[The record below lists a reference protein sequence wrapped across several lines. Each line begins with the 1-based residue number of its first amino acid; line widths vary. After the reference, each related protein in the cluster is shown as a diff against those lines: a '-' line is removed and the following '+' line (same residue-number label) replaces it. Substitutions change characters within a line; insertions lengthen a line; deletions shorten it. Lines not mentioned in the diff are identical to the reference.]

1 MARSSRP
8 KLFFPQDPPQP
19 KGSLSAIAIRRHIG
33 TLMLTLATMVLGVF
47 FLLQLNVDLLP
58 AITYPRIGLRVDA
71 PGVSP
76 EVALEEVTKP
86 LEAALSATE
95 GVVQVYSQTRE
106 GRISLDLFF
115 QPGEDIDQALN
126 DATATLNRARSSL
139 PDIVEEPRLFKFDPS
154 QLPVY
159 EFALE
164 SSLLDPVQLR
174 VFADQEIARE
184 LAMVLGVAS
193 VDVSG
198 GLREEVQVNLD
209 LNRLQSLGV
218 SLQDVLTALRERN
231 QDIAGGRLEG
241 DRGEP
246 LARTIGRLT
255 SIQELRDLPLPLN
268 SSRRIYLRDVAEVVD
283 GAEDQRV
290 FVSLNG
296 EGAVKVSI
304 QKQADANT
312 IAVVDAVKTKIAEMR
327 DGGAIPPD
335 MTLVP
340 TLDES
345 RFIRSSIENVVT
357 SGVTGTILAALA
369 VFFFL
374 GSLRQTFIIVTAIPL
389 ATLAA
394 VILMQLFGLSIN
406 VFSLGGLALGVGI
419 VVDNSIV
426 MLEAI
431 AAGSENHDDPITHA
445 IAKGQEVESALIAS
459 TMTNL
464 VSVLPFLMM
473 GGLFSLLF
481 RELILT
487 ISFAVA
493 ASLILALT
501 VVPALA
507 SRLLGLRNKSGV
519 EHWGMI
525 VQFNRSFL
533 WVRYRYG
540 QLLAQALKHRLW
552 VIILAFAL
560 FGSGS
565 GWMAG
570 QLPQNILPG
579 ISTGQANLWAQFP
592 PGTTLA
598 ENRQVMARVD
608 ELLLAQPETE
618 YVFTTA
624 GGALFANQT
633 SANILRGSSSITL
646 KPGTNV
652 EAYVERV
659 TRELDRLNLVN
670 TRLRLSPGEVR
681 GIVLSNSPIRGAD
694 VDITI
699 QGDDGAVLAATGQE
713 ILRVLDEN
721 VDVVRFRPDADPPE
735 AEVQVLPDWQ
745 RLATYDLTNGDV
757 GETVQTALQGSV
769 PTRLQRRD
777 MPTAGLR
784 HRSGTSERLVDIR
797 VQLPPAQRQGREQL
811 AQVPLFTSGNTAIR
825 LRDVIRLEPGL
836 APSQIQRINQRGVF
850 MIAGN
855 LVEEGGSVS
864 EAIAQTEAALA
875 TVELPPGVVLIPSSQ
890 AEGQRELQAALK
902 LLGALAVFLVFVVM
916 AVQYNSLIDPLV
928 ILCTIPLALAG
939 GILGLYVTQTEVG
952 AMVLVGAVLL
962 VGIVV
967 NNAIV
972 LVELA
977 NQIREEFGISRYS
990 AMLRAA
996 PQRLRPI
1003 LMTTITTVLGLFPLA
1018 LGIGEG
1024 SEFLQ
1029 PLGVVVFS
1037 GLSLATLLTLF
1048 IIPCFY
1054 VLFSGGNPL
1063 RAPWQDQE
1071 TMEIN

>member
-1 MARSSRP
+1 MARSSQP
-8 KLFFPQDPPQP
+8 KLFFFPEPPP
-19 KGSLSAIAIRRHIG
+19 SKGSISAIAIRRHIG
-33 TLMLTLATMVLGVF
+33 TLMLTLATLVLGVF
-47 FLLQLNVDLLP
+47 FLFQLNVDLLP

-76 EVALEEVTKP
+76 DVALAEVTKP
-86 LEAALSATE
+86 LESALTATE
-95 GVVQVYSQTRE
+95 GVVQVYSQTQE
-106 GRISLDLFF
+106 GRISIDLFF

-126 DATATLNRARSSL
+126 DATATLNRARSTL

-184 LAMVLGVAS
+184 LAVVLGVAS

-246 LARTIGRLT
+246 LARTVGRFN
-255 SIQELRDLPLPLN
+255 SVQELRDLVLPLN
-268 SSRRIYLRDVAEVVD
+268 TSRRIYLRDVAEIVD
-283 GAEDQRV
+283 GAQEQRV

-312 IAVVDAVKTKIAEMR
+312 IAVVDGIKAKLAEMR
-327 DGGAIPPD
+327 AGGAIPLD
-335 MTLVP
+335 MALVT

-345 RFIRSSIENVVT
+345 QFIRSSIENVVV
-357 SGVTGTILAALA
+357 SGLTGTVLAALA

-374 GSLRQTFIIVTAIPL
+374 GSLRQTLIIVTAIPL

-431 AAGSENHDDPITHA
+431 AAGSENHHDPITHA
-445 IAKGQEVESALIAS
+445 IAKGQQVESALIAS

-464 VSVLPFLMM
+464 VSVLPFLMI

-493 ASLILALT
+493 ASLVLALT

-507 SRLLGLRNKSGV
+507 SRLLGLRNGSGV
-519 EHWGMI
+519 QNWGII
-525 VQFNRSFL
+525 VQFNRCFL

-540 QLLAQALKHRLW
+540 QLLAQVLKHRLL
-552 VIILAFAL
+552 VIVLVFAL
-560 FGSGS
+560 FGGGS

-633 SANILRGSSSITL
+633 SANVLRGSSSITL

-699 QGDDGAVLAATGQE
+699 QGDDSVLLAATGQE
-713 ILRVLDEN
+713 ILRVLDET
-721 VDVVRFRPDADPPE
+721 VDVVRFRPDTDPPE

-745 RLATYDLTNGDV
+745 RLATYNLTNADV

-769 PTRLQRRD
+769 PTELQRRD
-777 MPTAGLR
+777 RDGGA
-784 HRSGTSERLVDIR
+784 ERLIDIR
-797 VQLPPAQRQGREQL
+797 VQLPLEQRQGRDQL
-811 AQVPLFTSGNTAIR
+811 QQVPLFTSDNTPIR
-825 LRDVIRLEPGL
+825 LRDVIRLAPGF
-836 APSQIQRINQRGVF
+836 APGQIQRINQRGVY

-855 LVEEGGSVS
+855 LVEEGGSVA

-875 TVELPPGVVLIPSSQ
+875 TVELPPGVVLLPSSQ
-890 AEGQRELQAALK
+890 AQGQRELQAALK

-1063 RAPWQDQE
+1063 QATPWRDQE
-1071 TMEIN
+1071 TAEI

>member
-8 KLFFPQDPPQP
+8 KLFFPQEPRQP
-19 KGSLSAIAIRRHIG
+19 KGSISAIAIRRHIG
-33 TLMLTLATMVLGVF
+33 TLMLTLATLVLGVF

-76 EVALEEVTKP
+76 EVAVEEVTKP

-139 PDIVEEPRLFKFDPS
+139 PDIVEEPRMFKFDPS

-184 LAMVLGVAS
+184 LAVVLGVAS

-246 LARTIGRLT
+246 LARTVGRFN
-255 SIQELRDLPLPLN
+255 SVQELRDLVLPLN
-268 SSRRIYLRDVAEVVD
+268 TSRRIYLRDVAEVVD

-312 IAVVDAVKTKIAEMR
+312 IAVVDAVKAKLAEMR
-327 DGGAIPPD
+327 AGGAIPPD
-335 MTLVP
+335 MDLVA

-357 SGVTGTILAALA
+357 AGLTGTILAALA

-431 AAGSENHDDPITHA
+431 AAGSEDHHDPITHA
-445 IAKGQEVESALIAS
+445 IAKGQQVESALIAS

-464 VSVLPFLMM
+464 VSVLPFLMI

-493 ASLILALT
+493 ASLVLALT

-507 SRLLGLRNKSGV
+507 SRLLGTRNSSGV
-519 EHWGMI
+519 QNWGMI

-540 QLLAQALKHRLW
+540 QLLTQVLKYRLL
-552 VIILAFAL
+552 VIVLAFAI
-560 FGSGS
+560 F
-565 GWMAG
+565 
-570 QLPQNILPG
+570 
-579 ISTGQANLWAQFP
+579 
-592 PGTTLA
+592 
-598 ENRQVMARVD
+598 
-608 ELLLAQPETE
+608 
-618 YVFTTA
+618 
-624 GGALFANQT
+624 
-633 SANILRGSSSITL
+633 
-646 KPGTNV
+646 
-652 EAYVERV
+652 
-659 TRELDRLNLVN
+659 
-670 TRLRLSPGEVR
+670 
-681 GIVLSNSPIRGAD
+681 
-694 VDITI
+694 
-699 QGDDGAVLAATGQE
+699 
-713 ILRVLDEN
+713 
-721 VDVVRFRPDADPPE
+721 
-735 AEVQVLPDWQ
+735 
-745 RLATYDLTNGDV
+745 
-757 GETVQTALQGSV
+757 
-769 PTRLQRRD
+769 
-777 MPTAGLR
+777 
-784 HRSGTSERLVDIR
+784 
-797 VQLPPAQRQGREQL
+797 
-811 AQVPLFTSGNTAIR
+811 
-825 LRDVIRLEPGL
+825 
-836 APSQIQRINQRGVF
+836 
-850 MIAGN
+850 
-855 LVEEGGSVS
+855 
-864 EAIAQTEAALA
+864 
-875 TVELPPGVVLIPSSQ
+875 
-890 AEGQRELQAALK
+890 
-902 LLGALAVFLVFVVM
+902 
-916 AVQYNSLIDPLV
+916 
-928 ILCTIPLALAG
+928 
-939 GILGLYVTQTEVG
+939 
-952 AMVLVGAVLL
+952 
-962 VGIVV
+962 
-967 NNAIV
+967 
-972 LVELA
+972 
-977 NQIREEFGISRYS
+977 
-990 AMLRAA
+990 
-996 PQRLRPI
+996 
-1003 LMTTITTVLGLFPLA
+1003 
-1018 LGIGEG
+1018 
-1024 SEFLQ
+1024 
-1029 PLGVVVFS
+1029 
-1037 GLSLATLLTLF
+1037 
-1048 IIPCFY
+1048 
-1054 VLFSGGNPL
+1054 
-1063 RAPWQDQE
+1063 
-1071 TMEIN
+1071 